1 MPILSSAE
9 AMALISEYQEKV
21 MKMIDNLELEVGEPG
36 NMVVMKFSF
45 GEVVKMTKITD
56 DDDRVSTT
64 AVDGGEQDC

>member
-9 AMALISEYQEKV
+9 AMAVFKV
-21 MKMIDNLELEVGEPG
+21 MHMIENLDLDVGDNH
-36 NMVVMKFSF
+36 VVMKFSF